1 MGRSELG
8 IHPILNE
15 RYSIRAFS
23 DRDVTDTEL
32 ELVLEAAR
40 WAPSSHNE
48 QPWRFLVTR
57 RGGEGHTAMM
67 EALLPKNRRWA
78 EHAPVLILNMASHT
92 LAYNGE
98 QNFHSW
104 HDLGLALGQLTVQAT
119 AMGLGLNM
127 IGGFDPDIARKA
139 FSIPSTLDLVS
150 VLALGYSDDTA
161 TEVDVEAWRAQRS
174 VRKSL
179 GEIVSYGRFTG

>member
-15 RYSIRAFS
+15 RYSVRTFS
-23 DRDVTDTEL
+23 DREVSGTEL

-40 WAPSSHNE
+40 WAPSSYNE

-57 RGGEGHTAMM
+57 RGGEGHAAMM
-67 EALLPKNRRWA
+67 EALLPGNRRWA
-78 EHAPVLILNMASHT
+78 ERAPVLILNMASHT

-104 HDLGLALGQLTVQAT
+104 HDLGLALGQLTAQAT
-119 AMGLGLNM
+119 ALGLGLNM
-127 IGGFDPDIARKA
+127 IGGFNADSARKA
-139 FSIPSTLDLVS
+139 FSIPATLDLVS
-150 VLALGYSDDTA
+150 VLALGFSNDSA
-161 TEVDVEAWRAQRS
+161 NEADVNAWRARRS
-174 VRKSL
+174 VRKPLS
-179 GEIVSYGRFTG
+179 EIVSYGRFTG